1 MDGPVPQRGSVYDAL
16 RRIALIAW
24 TVAVC
29 AICIRVS
36 VQTRHKQSSYHDY
49 YDAGLHWRQRSHLYG
64 LPKDHDLS
72 RVPTVNRLPGRDNV
86 AWGGIRHPPVIALAF
101 AALTFIPMPV
111 GEVLWRVLLA
121 AASLGSL
128 WWASRVGIPRVL
140 ARRDWP
146 ILVLLVLWPFAG
158 CLNNGQTSCIVMA
171 CLLGAVAAAAV
182 DRWNLSALLAAI
194 ATLLK
199 VYPVSLG
206 LLLVVTYPRRFA
218 WRYVL
223 MIALGMA
230 LPLLVRPGPWMVEE
244 YRRWLWHMFNDA
256 ILPDRI
262 VQWDQDIRLLV
273 MRAFHVKLQGAAF
286 TAVQLVV
293 AAAIAGVCL
302 AGQRAGWPRR
312 RLLARLFALSVCWM
326 TVFGQATEPT
336 TYFLV
341 APALAWAIWEA
352 WLPRPSSRSRIAQI
366 VPLTAYGLFIAAYVA
381 LWTPHG
387 KQINS
392 FGFEPLGGLVLF
404 GYLMFECIRDLSLRR
419 RVSSSPNVPLL
430 SMR

>member
-1 MDGPVPQRGSVYDAL
+1 
-16 RRIALIAW
+16 
-24 TVAVC
+24 
-29 AICIRVS
+29 
-36 VQTRHKQSSYHDY
+36 
-49 YDAGLHWRQRSHLYG
+49 
-64 LPKDHDLS
+64 
-72 RVPTVNRLPGRDNV
+72 
-86 AWGGIRHPPVIALAF
+86 
-101 AALTFIPMPV
+101 
-111 GEVLWRVLLA
+111 
-121 AASLGSL
+121 
-128 WWASRVGIPRVL
+128 
-140 ARRDWP
+140 
-146 ILVLLVLWPFAG
+146 
-158 CLNNGQTSCIVMA
+158 
-171 CLLGAVAAAAV
+171 
-182 DRWNLSALLAAI
+182 
-194 ATLLK
+194 
-199 VYPVSLG
+199 
-206 LLLVVTYPRRFA
+206 
-218 WRYVL
+218 
-223 MIALGMA
+223 MA

-286 TAVQLVV
+286 TAVQLSV

-352 WLPRPSSRSRIAQI
+352 WLARPGSRYRIAQI
-366 VPLTAYGLFIAAYVA
+366 VPLAAYALFIAAYVA

-404 GYLMFECIRDLSLRR
+404 GYLMFECIRDLSVRG
-419 RVSSSPNVPLL
+419 RVSSSPNVRKCPQM
-430 SMR
+430 SPF